1 METSWSRRWNWEKPR
16 RSKLIFSILKSW
28 FSGSCRRGLWQSLCR
43 RRGDPNSE
51 CTAPTTRP
59 GGGRAFLFQSFSFF
73 RASLSF
79 KNLFFLQAGG
89 QDLTEEEVAKL
100 DLELEMELDD
110 VNAENIDW
118 IISSSF
124 FCKLVKLGKLWIGV
138 WIWNTIPFFCCCN
151 PVCHL
156 P

>member
-1 METSWSRRWNWEKPR
+1 MLMETSWSRRWNWEKPR
-16 RSKLIFSILKSW
+16 RSKLCHFQHVQKLILRLVPARALTVSLSAAGW
-28 FSGSCRRGLWQSLCR
+28 PQLWVH
-43 RRGDPNSE
+43 
-51 CTAPTTRP
+51 CTDNKTRW
-59 GGGRAFLFQSFSFF
+59 RKSFSFV

-118 IISSSF
+118 IISLF
-124 FCKLVKLGKLWIGV
+124 FLPIGWIRQIMNWRV
-138 WIWNTIPFFCCCN
+138 NLKYNSFFCCCN